1 MLKTSIKTLKYLTLL
16 IVLLIQIQ
24 RNCAKTINE
33 NSSSN
38 NNNISK
44 STNNYY
50 NNNNINIEVINS
62 SSTNSKHFNNSS
74 NGQIQQIP
82 LPLRNVNSTTKNTT
96 TTTIQGKDKNF
107 QKAQRSEEPST
118 STVTTKILK
127 EKSFSNFLSSFNSR
141 KKRSVFH
148 VRWNPNERF
157 IVESH
162 ENPAINS
169 SKLAP
174 HPRLK
179 VSKTTKLTLN
189 PKIYL
194 CHDKYSQ
201 MCENKTQVFKERI
214 LRAFDKAM
222 MESLNE
228 SNFYNVD
235 FKPVFGDSFEE
246 QYYPSTCL
254 VMEAGVRVLKR
265 KDPPFNKLQFGKLF
279 PKQKLFRQNKNI
291 KTCAI
296 VSSAGSMAGSKL
308 GRFIDTHDIVMRFNH
323 APTRG
328 YEVDVGSKTTIRVV
342 NSQVVTKPEFDFTHA
357 PIFQNVTIAAW
368 DPGKYNGSLEDWL
381 TTSDYDLFTNY
392 EMYRRRY
399 PKSRAF
405 LIDPHSIWRLW
416 QSLQMFAGNR
426 PIRKNPPSSGFIGLA
441 LLLPHCPVVDFIEY
455 IPSTRLNGRCH
466 YYSKEINSACT
477 FGAWHPLAAEKLM
490 ALDMNVADDMS
501 VFQFGILRIRR
512 PDKLLCGFNFFG
524 Y

>member
-1 MLKTSIKTLKYLTLL
+1 MLRPSMKTLKYLTLL
-16 IVLLIQIQ
+16 IAVLQIQILP
-24 RNCAKTINE
+24 NCAKTINE
-33 NSSSN
+33 IKRQLNRRDIKANSHSN
-38 NNNISK
+38 SHF
-44 STNNYY
+44 TNSNY
-50 NNNNINIEVINS
+50 NNNNHHHSNNIHQPFHHLS
-62 SSTNSKHFNNSS
+62 
-74 NGQIQQIP
+74 QLQQQQ
-82 LPLRNVNSTTKNTT
+82 RNVKHWSSVNATKAQPSSQPQHHRISTTLTATNHEHNR
-96 TTTIQGKDKNF
+96 G
-107 QKAQRSEEPST
+107 
-118 STVTTKILK
+118 VLK
-127 EKSFSNFLSSFNSR
+127 FKQHGRGSR
-141 KKRSVFH
+141 KRRSVFH

-157 IVESH
+157 IVESN

-179 VSKTTKLTLN
+179 VSKTTKLNLN
-189 PKIYL
+189 AKHYQ
-194 CHDKYSQ
+194 CHDKLSPV
-201 MCENKTQVFKERI
+201 CANKTQAFKERVLKI
-214 LRAFDKAM
+214 FEKSL
-222 MESLNE
+222 MESVNE

-279 PKQKLFRQNKNI
+279 PKQKLFRQKKNI

-308 GRFIDTHDIVMRFNH
+308 GRFIDSHDIVMRFNH

-328 YEVDVGSKTTIRVV
+328 FEVDVGSKTTIRVV
-342 NSQVVTKPEFDFTHA
+342 NSQVVTKPEFDFAHA

-368 DPGKYNGSLEDWL
+368 DPGKYNGTLEDWL

-392 EMYRRRY
+392 EIYRRRY

-426 PIRKNPPSSGFIGLA
+426 PLRKNPPSSGFIGLA

-455 IPSTRLNGRCH
+455 MPSTRLNGRCH

-477 FGAWHPLAAEKLM
+477 FGSWHPLAAEKLM

-501 VFQFGILRIRR
+501 VFQFGILRMRR
-512 PDKLLCGFNFFG
+512 PDKLLCGFNFLG

>member
-1 MLKTSIKTLKYLTLL
+1 MLRPSMIKTLKYLTLL
-16 IVLLIQIQ
+16 IAVLQIQIQ
-24 RNCAKTINE
+24 PNCAKTINE
-33 NSSSN
+33 IKRQLNRRDLKYSDRGLAFQWNVDKTQPSSQPQRHD
-38 NNNISK
+38 I
-44 STNNYY
+44 
-50 NNNNINIEVINS
+50 
-62 SSTNSKHFNNSS
+62 
-74 NGQIQQIP
+74 
-82 LPLRNVNSTTKNTT
+82 STT
-96 TTTIQGKDKNF
+96 F
-107 QKAQRSEEPST
+107 T
-118 STVTTKILK
+118 SNHEHNRGVLK
-127 EKSFSNFLSSFNSR
+127 FKHHGRGSR
-141 KKRSVFH
+141 KRRSVFH

-157 IVESH
+157 IVESN

-179 VSKTTKLTLN
+179 VSKTTKLNLN
-189 PKIYL
+189 AKHYL
-194 CHDKYSQ
+194 CHDKLSPV
-201 MCENKTQVFKERI
+201 CANKTQAFKERVLKI
-214 LRAFDKAM
+214 FEKSL
-222 MESLNE
+222 MESVNE

-279 PKQKLFRQNKNI
+279 PKQKLFRQKKNI

-308 GRFIDTHDIVMRFNH
+308 GRFIDSHDIVMRFNH

-328 YEVDVGSKTTIRVV
+328 FEVDVGSKTTIRVV
-342 NSQVVTKPEFDFTHA
+342 NSQVVTKPEFDFAHA

-368 DPGKYNGSLEDWL
+368 DPGKYNGTLEDWL

-392 EMYRRRY
+392 EIYRRRY

-426 PIRKNPPSSGFIGLA
+426 PLRKNPPSSGFIGLA

-455 IPSTRLNGRCH
+455 MPSTRLNGRCH

-477 FGAWHPLAAEKLM
+477 FGSWHPLAAEKLM

-501 VFQFGILRIRR
+501 VFQFGILRMRR
-512 PDKLLCGFNFFG
+512 PDKLLCGFNFLG